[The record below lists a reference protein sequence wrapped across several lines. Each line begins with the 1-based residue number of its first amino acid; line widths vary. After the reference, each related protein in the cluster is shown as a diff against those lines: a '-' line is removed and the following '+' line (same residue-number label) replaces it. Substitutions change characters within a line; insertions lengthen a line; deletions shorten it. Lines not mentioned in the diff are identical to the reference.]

1 MCYNFL
7 IMYCIFS
14 CNIIYFLKF
23 IIYKINS
30 KMFKSGMVKLTG
42 RENSD
47 VMILMCGLN
56 DVGWYR
62 LLLER

>member
-23 IIYKINS
+23 VIYKINS
-30 KMFKSGMVKLTG
+30 KMFKSGMVKLAG